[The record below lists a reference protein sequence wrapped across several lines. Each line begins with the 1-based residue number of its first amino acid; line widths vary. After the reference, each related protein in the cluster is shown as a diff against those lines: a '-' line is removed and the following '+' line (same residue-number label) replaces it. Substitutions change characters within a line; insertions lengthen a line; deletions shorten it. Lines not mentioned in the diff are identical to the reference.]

1 MELLGKK
8 ARALTLRSLA
18 LHHGSDHWAQ
28 ARASPLH
35 LSGQCSVAVW
45 EEIVLLEEC
54 DEDVERLG
62 GAPLQG
68 KALSALR

>member
-8 ARALTLRSLA
+8 ARALTLGSLA
-18 LHHGSDHWAQ
+18 LHRGSDHWAQ

-35 LSGQCSVAVW
+35 LSGQRSVAVW
-45 EEIVLLEEC
+45 GKIVLLEEC
-54 DEDVERLG
+54 DEDVERFG
-62 GAPLQG
+62 GTALQG